1 MSAEPLGFEP
11 RLQKPTSRLD
21 RVVVIN
27 DVATARG
34 GATGLALLSIRLLRA
49 AGIPVT
55 MMTGDNGANPELAAL
70 GVDVAALGDEHIAK
84 AGVMTALAKG
94 IYNPSSRS
102 LLADWI
108 RKNDSPGTVYHVHGW
123 SKILSPSIFAALSP
137 VAKRTL
143 LHAHDFFLACPNGA
157 FQDYQRHET
166 CFRVPLGLSC
176 LTTNCDKRSYVQKLW
191 RAARQQTLSLL
202 LGKDFAG
209 TPVLMVHDRMR
220 DFFVRSGFADSRLQV
235 LRNPVEPFTTKRVE
249 AERNDVFY
257 FVGRVEAEKG
267 VEDAAAA
274 ATRAGVRLRV
284 IGDGPE
290 RAAIEAHYPNV
301 EILGWSTCQEIGKIL
316 GDARALVMPSRYPE
330 PFGLVAAEASRSGL
344 PVILSQNAFLAEEF
358 AQSGLGL
365 VCDTRDERV
374 FAETMRTMADKPAAE
389 VRIMSGRAFS
399 AAVPFATTPSE
410 WRGRLIALYE
420 EKVGVEDSRRRR
432 RTTVAQAPE
441 GTQGGERVRLFNVKF
456 SPNLGDGILSEA
468 LENSLRALG
477 SDRRGTF
484 SVDLAARTAY
494 GPGAVS
500 RSMLLKLLNMTP
512 PAVRQAAIRL
522 PLAIMMRTRWKP
534 HYEKHMNGAEAVVI
548 GGGNLFTD
556 MDLNFPSK
564 MAAVLHLA
572 AERRLPTAVYGVGV
586 AGGWS
591 RAGLSMMRR
600 ALAAAHPCYVSVR
613 DKASKEN
620 FDAMF
625 AEAAGRPAEVVRD
638 PGLLVSRYVERPPA
652 PAGPRPIGLCIMSAI
667 SVNYH
672 SSLNT
677 SGSELSDWYVALCE
691 QLRNE
696 GRTILAF
703 TNGSPEDE
711 HFLDAIVAKLD
722 SASGGRLVRR
732 SVANPTELAGL
743 IAGLDFLVA
752 HRMHALIAG
761 YSFGV
766 PIFALQWDPKVDAF
780 MESIGAEGF
789 IAPPASYTLDRV
801 VTAIRDLLEPTPQIT
816 DESRAHVLDAAFAD
830 VDRLASTLR
839 NSIGA
844 RRSASS
850 G

>member
-1 MSAEPLGFEP
+1 VLE
-11 RLQKPTSRLD
+11 RI
-21 RVVVIN
+21 VVIN

-55 MMTGDNGANPELAAL
+55 MITGDDGANPEFAAL
-70 GVDVAALGDEHIAK
+70 GVEVAALGGEHIAR

-102 LLADWI
+102 FLADWI
-108 RKNDSPGTVYHVHGW
+108 NKNDSPGTVYHVHGW

-137 VAKRTL
+137 VAKRTI

-157 FQDYQRHET
+157 FQDYQRDET
-166 CFRVPLGLSC
+166 CFRAPLGRGC
-176 LTTNCDKRSYVQKLW
+176 LTTNCDKRSYAQKLW
-191 RAARQQTLSLL
+191 RVARQQALSLL
-202 LGKDFAG
+202 LGKDFAE
-209 TPVLMVHDRMR
+209 TPVLMIHDRMR
-220 DFFVRSGFADSRLQV
+220 DFFVRSGFAASRLQV
-235 LRNPVEPFTTKRVE
+235 LRNPVEPFTTERVE
-249 AERNDVFY
+249 AERNNVFY

-274 ATRAGVRLRV
+274 ASRAGVRLRI

-290 RAAIEAHYPNV
+290 RAAIETRYPHV
-301 EILGWSTCQEIGKIL
+301 EILGWSTRMEIGKII

-344 PVILSQNAFLAEEF
+344 PVILPQNAFLAEEF
-358 AQSGLGL
+358 ARSGLGL
-365 VCDTRDERV
+365 VCDTSDERA
-374 FAETMRTMADKPAAE
+374 FAETMRTMADRPAAE
-389 VRIMSGRAFS
+389 VRTMSERAFS
-399 AAVPFATTPSE
+399 AVVPIATTPSE
-410 WRGRLIALYE
+410 WRGRLVALYE
-420 EKVGVEDSRRRR
+420 ESVGMDDTGRRR
-432 RTTVAQAPE
+432 RTTAAQAPK
-441 GTQGGERVRLFNVKF
+441 GAQGGERIRLFNVKF

-468 LENSLRALG
+468 LENALCELG
-477 SDRRGTF
+477 SDQRETF
-484 SVDLAARTAY
+484 SVDLAARTQY

-500 RSMLLKLLNMTP
+500 RSMLLKVLNMTP
-512 PAVRQAAIRL
+512 SVVRQAAIRL
-522 PLAIMMRTRWKP
+522 PLEILLRSRWSP
-534 HYEKHMNGAEAVVI
+534 HYEKHMDGAEAVVI
-548 GGGNLFTD
+548 GGGNLFSD

-591 RAGLSMMRR
+591 RAGLSIMRR

-613 DKASKEN
+613 DKASKEH

-625 AEAAGRPAEVVRD
+625 AEAAGRPAEIVRD
-638 PGLLVSRYVERPPA
+638 PGLLVSRYVERPPV
-652 PAGPRPIGLCIMSAI
+652 PTGHRPIGLCIMSAI

-691 QLRNE
+691 RLGNE

-711 HFLDAIVAKLD
+711 LFLDAIMARLD
-722 SASGGRLVRR
+722 PASGGRLVRR
-732 SVANPTELAGL
+732 SVADPTELAGL
-743 IAGLDFLVA
+743 IAGLDVLIA

-761 YSFGV
+761 YAFAV

-789 IAPPASYTLDRV
+789 IAPAASHTLDRV
-801 VTAIRDLLEPTPQIT
+801 TTAVHDLLEPKPQIT
-816 DESRAHVLDAAFAD
+816 DESRARILDAAFAD
-830 VDRLASTLR
+830 VDRLACTLR
-839 NSIGA
+839 DAIGA